1 MYYYIGCNLVQLAIT
16 LKFKTSEAF
25 KMIFK
30 VITNLL
36 EVITLFI
43 WFLLS
48 AFPSFIFPSPSYSFL
63 HLLPLSFLSSIF
75 NLKWNSFDLVL
86 AKES

>member
-1 MYYYIGCNLVQLAIT
+1 MCRMHYYIGCNLVQLAIT

-25 KMIFK
+25 KMMFK

-36 EVITLFI
+36 EVVTLFI

-48 AFPSFIFPSPSYSFL
+48 AFPSFIFPLPFPILLFSPSSPSFF
-63 HLLPLSFLSSIF
+63 SFVHI
-75 NLKWNSFDLVL
+75 
-86 AKES
+86 